1 MLNKPINFIKRLN
14 IKKIFILL
22 TRVFKFSRK
31 KGVSYEKYTILTFIS
46 KNKIMPVR
54 PKNIGTWGSNTNM
67 VNNYMHLKCNY

>member
-31 KGVSYEKYTILTFIS
+31 KGVNYEKYTILTFIS
-46 KNKIMPVR
+46 KNKIMPVIMPAKKHR
-54 PKNIGTWGSNTNM
+54 DMGFEYHHG
-67 VNNYMHLKCNY
+67 